1 MLRRSIKEKTI
12 LFLCEDNATSSQMA
26 EAIARRLAPPQTKIF
41 SAGISPTQI
50 PPQVATVLREVG
62 INITEQKPKGLSD
75 VPLEEVDL
83 AITLSSEIKE
93 HCPPLPQR
101 TKVVHWSLPDT
112 KTSRAG
118 DAATN
123 EVFRDVRDE
132 IDKKVAALFL
142 DYWRNVSKDH

>member
-1 MLRRSIKEKTI
+1 MLRHIKQRTI
-12 LFLCEDNATSSQMA
+12 LFLCQDNATNSQMA
-26 EAIARRLAPPQTKIF
+26 EAIARRLAPPQTKIL
-41 SAGISPTQI
+41 SAGISPAQI

-62 INITEQKPKGLSD
+62 INIAEQKPKGLSD

-93 HCPPLPQR
+93 NWPPLPQR

-112 KTSRAG
+112 KNTRGG
-118 DAATN
+118 DAAMN
-123 EVFRDVRDE
+123 EVFRYVRDE

-142 DYWRNVSKDH
+142 DYWQNVSKDH